1 MTADTDNREPT
12 TDNARNEVL
21 RIIPLGGLGEIGMN
35 LMVYEYGDAA
45 IVVDCGMM
53 FPDATTLGVDV
64 IVPDMSYLFERPE
77 RVKAVF
83 LTHGH
88 EDHIGAVPFLVERL
102 SVPVYG
108 MPLTLGF
115 VRDKLE
121 EFAIGDV
128 ELRAFMPRDVVDVG
142 PFRVEA
148 IQVTHSIVDAIG
160 LAIRTPAG
168 TLIHTGDFKID
179 HTPVDGKRTD
189 LARFAAYGEEGVLAL
204 MSDSTNA
211 LVPGHGASEKSV
223 GRGLGNIFANATG
236 RIIVTTFASH
246 IHRVQQI
253 VDTARKYKRKVFL
266 IGRSLVDNAE
276 TAERLGYLRIARE
289 QRPGANAKP
298 SDYADDEVVILTTGT
313 QGEPRS
319 ALSRMAVGEHKQV
332 EVQRGDVIVISARVI
347 PGNER
352 AVSHVIDNLYRRGA
366 EVLNWENSDVHVS
379 GHACEEELKLM
390 LNVTRPKFFIPIHG
404 TLRHLIHHARLA
416 KNVGVPHGVVITNG
430 QVASIE
436 NDEITVLPDRVAHGK
451 VFVDGEAEEVPEI
464 VVRDRQHL
472 AEDGFVIV
480 VVAIDSNGHVG
491 REPEIITRGLLHVD
505 ESQDILAEVRA
516 QLVQMLHASPPDELL
531 DHDVAQEKMRALLK
545 RYFRKEMGRRPMI
558 LPVIWEM

>member
-121 EFAIGDV
+121 EFTIPDV

-211 LVPGHGASEKSV
+211 LVPGHGSSEKSV

-436 NDEITVLPDRVAHGK
+436 NDEIVVLPDRVAHGK
-451 VFVDGEAEEVPEI
+451 VFV
-464 VVRDRQHL
+464 
-472 AEDGFVIV
+472 GFVIV

-505 ESQDILAEVRA
+505 ESQDILADVRA